1 MPQGVSDII
10 ARGLHKFRELL
21 DSLGRGIYPGDSVE
35 ENIDD
40 FGIGIRDALVVPS
53 GLASHPMC
61 PCGYENRN
69 HRNQH

>member
-10 ARGLHKFRELL
+10 ARGLHQFRELL
-21 DSLGRGIYPGDSVE
+21 NGLGRGIDPGDSIK

-40 FGIGIRDALVVPS
+40 IGIGIRNALVVTS
-53 GLASHPMC
+53 GLASHAMC
-61 PCGYENRN
+61 PCGEEYRN